1 MRTTWLA
8 LSLSLTL
15 PHAVQAEV
23 PDSWPAI
30 VEQARGQT
38 VYFNA
43 WGGES
48 NTNNYI
54 RWAEEQVGERYNIDL
69 EHVKLGDTAE
79 AVARV
84 VAEKQG
90 DNTDEGAVD
99 LIWINGEN
107 FATLKQADLL
117 FGPWVDRLPNFPLT
131 DPENN
136 PAVTTDF
143 TVPVE
148 GMEAPWSKAQVV
160 FYYDRS
166 LTDNPPGSMSE
177 LLAWAQA
184 NPGEFTYPKPPQFL
198 GTTFLKQA
206 LIELTNDRPALY
218 RPVSQADFDTVTAP
232 LWAFLDKL
240 HPHLWRSGRNFPDNG
255 PALRRLMADGALSLA
270 FSFSPAEVPAAIADN
285 ELPPTVESYVLDGG
299 TIGNL
304 SFLAIPFN
312 AQHKAGAMVVA
323 NFLLSPEAQA
333 YKQNP
338 ENWGSLTVLAMDELS
353 PEQRA
358 LFEALPSPKG
368 GVTSEQLQRVVE
380 EPHASWVQAL
390 ESAWLQRYS
399 GGQ

>member
-1 MRTTWLA
+1 MKTAFLA
-8 LSLSLTL
+8 LSLSLAL
-15 PHAVQAEV
+15 PAAVYAQV
-23 PDSWPAI
+23 PEQWPAI
-30 VEQARGQT
+30 VDQARGQT

-54 RWAEEQVGERYNIDL
+54 RWAAGQVEDRYNIDL
-69 EHVKLGDTAE
+69 VHVKLGDTAE
-79 AVARV
+79 AVSRV

-90 DNTDEGAVD
+90 GNTDEGAVD

-117 FGPWVDRLPNFPLT
+117 FGPWVDRLPNFQLT

-148 GMEAPWSKAQVV
+148 GLEAPWSKAQVV

-166 LTDNPPGSMSE
+166 LTDNPPGSMPE
-177 LLAWAQA
+177 LIEWAKA
-184 NPGEFTYPKPPQFL
+184 NPGEFSYPKPPQFL

-206 LIELTNDRPALY
+206 LIELTDNRDALY
-218 RPVSQADFDTVTAP
+218 GPVSDADFEAVTAP
-232 LWAFLDKL
+232 LWAFLDQL

-255 PALRRLMADGALSLA
+255 PALRRLMGDGALSLA
-270 FSFSPAEVPAAIADN
+270 FSFSPAEVPAAIANN
-285 ELPPTVESYVLDGG
+285 ELLPTVESYVLDGG
-299 TIGNL
+299 TIGNV

-323 NFLLSPEAQA
+323 NFMLSPEAQA
-333 YKQNP
+333 RKQSP
-338 ENWGSLTVLAMDELS
+338 ENWGSLTVLDMDELNG
-353 PEQRA
+353 QQQA

-368 GVTSEQLQRVVE
+368 GVTADQLQRVVE
-380 EPHASWVQAL
+380 EPHASWVDAL
-390 ESAWLQRYS
+390 ETAWLERYS
-399 GGQ
+399 GG